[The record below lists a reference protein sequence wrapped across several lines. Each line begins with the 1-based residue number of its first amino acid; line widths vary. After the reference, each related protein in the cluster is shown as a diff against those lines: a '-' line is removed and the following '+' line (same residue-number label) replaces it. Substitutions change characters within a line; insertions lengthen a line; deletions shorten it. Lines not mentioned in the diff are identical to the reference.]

1 MLAYVNLEI
10 ARKHPAPQWL
20 TVDAAVN
27 HCTEGIGI
35 WHWQWASNGQNVAPG
50 GARRFGPREERS

>member
-1 MLAYVNLEI
+1 MPTYVNHVI

-20 TVDAAVN
+20 TADAAVN

-35 WHWQWASNGQNVAPG
+35 WQWASNGQYVAPG
-50 GARRFGPREERS
+50 GARPFGMV